1 MIDPVRAFALFE
13 QAVALDPA
21 ARNAWLDSACAGDTD
36 LRREVLQLLEADS
49 RANDFLGAPLVVD
62 SDRSGERL
70 GAWRLQKLLGS
81 GGMGSV
87 YLAAR
92 ADGSYEKLV
101 AIKFL
106 LFDAGDLRRRF
117 ALEQRILGAM
127 THPNIAAL
135 LDVGTDARGAP
146 YFVMEFVDGVA
157 ITRYVADHALDLRA
171 RVALFLPI
179 LAAMQ
184 TAHSQLVVHRDIKPS
199 NVLVDANG
207 NPKLLDFGIAKL
219 LGDREPIATRTGLGP
234 LTPEYASP
242 EQARGVPIGT
252 PSDIYSL
259 GVLLYEL
266 VTGERP
272 YRIDDQSPTGIERAI
287 CNIEP
292 LRPSARMTAHAS
304 GESLRDLDAIILKA
318 MEKQSPRRYGSC
330 AEFAADL
337 NRWLEGRTV
346 TAREPSPRERVLR
359 YLYRHRLAVSVAAA
373 IAVALLVG
381 LGAAL
386 WEARVARDQTRIALT
401 ERDRA
406 QSVIHFL
413 TDTLSAASPEN
424 LGRNVTVLEVLR
436 HARTNLPRDLDD
448 HPDVAATVQKTLADT
463 FLAVGD
469 LQSARECAENAL
481 AIARREGDQNLIIE
495 SELSVGYILRQ
506 NGDLKAARPV
516 LESARAAALANGSA
530 TQRAASA
537 EMLGLLASTNN
548 DVKAA
553 QRWYAIA
560 LDEVPAD
567 DAGLRGELMNNMAI
581 AKEQDGDAKA
591 AVDLHRQALKIL
603 LDANQHSNPRLAK
616 SWINLANAEDET
628 GDVQAAAVSFEKG
641 LSMQIEL
648 DGDKHPDVVNT
659 LSTMAMFYL
668 DRGDGANALAYGA
681 RAVEG
686 AKALSETNLQVPY
699 ARYSYAR
706 ALLFSGD
713 AKKAIPLLQSA
724 LSERVAIYSA
734 THPQSLITQSWLGL
748 AMVQAGDRAA
758 GAELTRRAYEQLR
771 ATVGDDHVMTKR
783 ALGNVEKVAA
793 LK

>member
-1 MIDPVRAFALFE
+1 
-13 QAVALDPA
+13 
-21 ARNAWLDSACAGDTD
+21 
-36 LRREVLQLLEADS
+36 LRQDVQHLLEADA
-49 RANDFLGAPLVVD
+49 RANDFLGAPLVVE

-70 GAWRLQKLLGS
+70 GAWQLQKLLGS

-92 ADGSYEKLV
+92 ADGTYEKFV

-106 LFDAGDLRRRF
+106 LFDAGNLRRRF

-146 YFVMEFVDGVA
+146 YFVMEFVDGVP
-157 ITRYVADHALDLRA
+157 ITKYVVDHALDLRA

-184 TAHSQLVVHRDIKPS
+184 TAHAQLVVHRDIKPS
-199 NVLVDANG
+199 NVLVDASG

-287 CNIEP
+287 CNTEP
-292 LRPSARMTAHAS
+292 VRPSARMTVHS
-304 GESLRDLDAIILKA
+304 TRESLRDLDAIILKA
-318 MEKQSPRRYGSC
+318 MEKQSSRRYGSC

-337 NRWLEGRTV
+337 NRWLDRRTV

-373 IAVALLVG
+373 IALTLIVG

-386 WEARVARDQTRIALT
+386 WEARVAREQTRIALT

-424 LGRNVTVLEVLR
+424 LGRDVTVLDVLQ
-436 HARTNLPRDLDD
+436 HARTNLPHDLDD
-448 HPDVAATVQKTLADT
+448 HPDVSATVQKTLADT

-481 AIARREGDQNLIIE
+481 AIAQREGDQSLIIE
-495 SELSVGYILRQ
+495 SEMSIGYILRQ
-506 NGDLKAARPV
+506 NRDLKAAQPM
-516 LESARAAALANGSA
+516 LESARAAALSNGTA
-530 TQRAASA
+530 TQRATSA
-537 EMLGLLASTNN
+537 EMLGLLSATND
-548 DVKAA
+548 DVKTAE
-553 QRWYAIA
+553 RWYATA
-560 LDEVPAD
+560 LDEVPSD
-567 DAGLRGELMNNMAI
+567 DPGLRAELVNNLAI
-581 AKEQDGDAKA
+581 AKEQSGDAKS
-591 AVDLHRQALKIL
+591 AVELHRQALNIL
-603 LDANQHSNPRLAK
+603 LDANQRRSTRLAK
-616 SWINLANAEDET
+616 LWINLANTEDET
-628 GDVQAAAVSFEKG
+628 GDRQAAATSFEKG
-641 LSMQIEL
+641 LAMQIEL

-668 DRGDGANALAYGA
+668 DHGDGANALTYGE

-686 AKALSETNLQVPY
+686 AKSLSETNLQVPY

-706 ALLFSGD
+706 ALLFAGD
-713 AKKAIPLLQSA
+713 AQKAVPLLQSA
-724 LSERVAIYSA
+724 LSERIALYSA

-748 AMVQAGDRAA
+748 AMAQAGDRAT
-758 GAELTRRAYEQLR
+758 GADLAQRAYDQLR
-771 ATVGDDHVMTKR
+771 AKLGDDHSMTKR